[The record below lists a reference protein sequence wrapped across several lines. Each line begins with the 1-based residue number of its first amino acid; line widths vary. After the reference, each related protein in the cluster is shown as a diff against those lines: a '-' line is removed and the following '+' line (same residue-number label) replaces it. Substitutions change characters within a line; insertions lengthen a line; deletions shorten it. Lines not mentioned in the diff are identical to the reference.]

1 MANRTAQNGPDR
13 YHKGVAPETTTLKV
27 ADGDGGQRLDKYLR
41 KRFPGVPLSHVF
53 QLLRKGDVRVN
64 GARSKD
70 GDLRLQDGDEVVVR
84 VPGKESWDPHGGV
97 DPQTLSFRGRIP
109 VVFED
114 DDLLVLDKPAGMA
127 VHPGTGVKPGRTVIE
142 MVQAEFPDAGFP
154 PALVH
159 RLDKGTSGVL
169 LLAYNRPALVRLQEE
184 IRTHR
189 ARKTYLA
196 LAQGS
201 PRQEAGTVDSRL
213 ARIDSAHGG
222 AKAIVARE
230 DSGREACTHWKVVRR
245 LGGYALLEVTIDTG
259 RMHQIRAHLASIG
272 LPIVGD
278 DRYHPDPD
286 HRTFGLKRP
295 FLHAF
300 RMEIRVQA
308 GKTRRF
314 EAALPKDLDQALNLA
329 ESAC

>member
-1 MANRTAQNGPDR
+1 M
-13 YHKGVAPETTTLKV
+13 
-27 ADGDGGQRLDKYLR
+27 LR

-64 GARSKD
+64 GTRVKD
-70 GDLRLQDGDEVVVR
+70 GTLRLQDGDEVLVR
-84 VPGKESWDPHGGV
+84 LPEKERWDPETGKL
-97 DPQTLSFRGRIP
+97 PEASSFRGRIA

-114 DDLLVLDKPAGMA
+114 ENMLVLDKPAGMA
-127 VHPGTGVKPGRTVIE
+127 VHPGTGVKPGQTVIE
-142 MVQAEFPDAGFP
+142 MVQAEFPGAGFP

-189 ARKTYLA
+189 ARKTYMA
-196 LAQGS
+196 LVEGS
-201 PRQEAGTVDSRL
+201 PKKDSGSIDSRL
-213 ARIDSAHGG
+213 ARIDSAQGG
-222 AKAIVARE
+222 AKAIVARDE
-230 DSGREACTHWKVVRR
+230 DSGREASTHWKVVKR
-245 LGGYALLEVTIDTG
+245 LKAHTLLEVTIDTG
-259 RMHQIRAHLASIG
+259 RMHQIRAHLSSIE

-278 DRYHPDPD
+278 ERYHPDPG

-300 RMEIRVQA
+300 RMEIRVES
-308 GKTRRF
+308 GKNRRF
-314 EAALPKDLDQALNLA
+314 EAPLPKDLAQALSLA
-329 ESAC
+329 EAAC